1 MLMMCVGLIV
11 MALAYLLTARDTSG
25 PRRWI
30 GIALIASVAP
40 VFFWLGAFSRQVDA
54 GLCYTSAIQSIA
66 AAVARTDHPQALA
79 RQIEALPQAG
89 YETRCPEVR
98 DAAAALPGAGAH

>member
-1 MLMMCVGLIV
+1 MLMMCMGLIV

-54 GLCYTSAIQSIA
+54 GLC
-66 AAVARTDHPQALA
+66 
-79 RQIEALPQAG
+79 
-89 YETRCPEVR
+89 
-98 DAAAALPGAGAH
+98 